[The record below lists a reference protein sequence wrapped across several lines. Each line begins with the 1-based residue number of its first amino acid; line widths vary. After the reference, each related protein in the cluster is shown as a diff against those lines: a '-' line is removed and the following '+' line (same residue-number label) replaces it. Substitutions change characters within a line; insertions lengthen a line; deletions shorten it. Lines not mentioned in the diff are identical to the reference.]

1 MLLLLTILLTDTL
14 LIILTLFSGTS
25 ILPVPFARNSKSA
38 FEVVVVI
45 KLSSINISSNC
56 AAPVTSKTSVNVRL
70 VSV

>member
-1 MLLLLTILLTDTL
+1 MSPVTDKSLVMFTLLLGTI
-14 LIILTLFSGTS
+14 IS
-25 ILPVPFARNSKSA
+25 PVPFARNSKSV

-56 AAPVTSKTSVNVRL
+56 AAAPTVKFCPTVKSS